1 MNRRTA
7 LVTGAG
13 AGIGAAIACRF
24 ARDGMAVGVLDIDG
38 AGASA
43 VVHEITNAGG
53 SAIAVQADIAD
64 RQQIVAAVSGVRRAF
79 GPITVLVNN
88 AGIEANSPFE
98 DITDELWDRV
108 MAINLRGT
116 FITTQVVLPDMKGAK
131 WGRIVNI
138 SSAAAQSGA
147 PLYSHYAASKGGM
160 IALTKSLAGELGPS
174 GITVNTIPP
183 RFIITPMTQRMRR
196 AGLYKPFEEMAA
208 LNPVRRAGKP
218 EDVAGACAYL
228 VSDEA
233 GYVTGQ
239 IISVNGGGYI

>member
-79 GPITVLVNN
+79 GPITVLVNKRRHR
-88 AGIEANSPFE
+88 SQL
-98 DITDELWDRV
+98 T
-108 MAINLRGT
+108 LRGHH
-116 FITTQVVLPDMKGAK
+116 
-131 WGRIVNI
+131 R
-138 SSAAAQSGA
+138 
-147 PLYSHYAASKGGM
+147 
-160 IALTKSLAGELGPS
+160 
-174 GITVNTIPP
+174 
-183 RFIITPMTQRMRR
+183 
-196 AGLYKPFEEMAA
+196 
-208 LNPVRRAGKP
+208 
-218 EDVAGACAYL
+218 
-228 VSDEA
+228 
-233 GYVTGQ
+233 
-239 IISVNGGGYI
+239 